1 MSGQSAKTHE
11 DIEAEIILIQQQAQS
26 KIRLIQ
32 QQAEAQIALI
42 QQQARCRDRVL
53 ALPDIFRIIIQMVG
67 LESLNDLHRCRQVCS
82 SWNQQILSLVWR
94 SETSR
99 RILMARIRSNWGP
112 GLLPT
117 DEEISRAKSLER
129 KGILDSVLIN
139 NLTERVRERIGV
151 YGTTE
156 AELKCGASLALHG
169 LLGPLDELVLAH
181 VDLSRFPAEQL
192 TSLVSS
198 VTISLQI
205 IRVSGSDLLS
215 LLRSLKCKFC
225 LSICHQSLDGEE
237 TQALVQA
244 MESRVKNVHL
254 HYAQLDMEAL
264 TSYSGHGKC
273 RGLKLWGIDR
283 AVKRRVSTW
292 ARSKNWRV
300 DNRGVGMLGVTKE

>member
-1 MSGQSAKTHE
+1 M
-11 DIEAEIILIQQQAQS
+11 I
-26 KIRLIQ
+26 
-32 QQAEAQIALI
+32 
-42 QQQARCRDRVL
+42 
-53 ALPDIFRIIIQMVG
+53 
-67 LESLNDLHRCRQVCS
+67 
-82 SWNQQILSLVWR
+82 
-94 SETSR
+94 
-99 RILMARIRSNWGP
+99 
-112 GLLPT
+112 
-117 DEEISRAKSLER
+117 LER

-169 LLGPLDELVLAH
+169 LLGPLDKLVLAD

-205 IRVSGSDLLS
+205 IRVIGSALLS
-215 LLRSLKCKFC
+215 LLRSLKCKFYLC
-225 LSICHQSLDGEE
+225 IGHQSLNGEE

-244 MESRVKNVHL
+244 MESRVENVFL
-254 HYAQLDMEAL
+254 HDAQLDMEAL

-273 RGLKLWGIDR
+273 RGLTLWGIDR

-300 DNRGVGMLGVTKE
+300 DNCGVGMLGVTKE